1 MSKKCVMPLSLT
13 ATLILT
19 ILWIGGG
26 VAGGTDTKS
35 GEEINW
41 QVISSGGSQG
51 ASSTHFIM
59 SGSVGQTAVGTG
71 SSTNFGLNHGYWQDF
86 GDTATACDCEP
97 GNCNG
102 DPLMNIFDITYIISY
117 LYLGGPA
124 PIPYALCSAD
134 PNKDCTVN
142 IFDITYL
149 ISYLYLSGPPPATC
163 NEWLI
168 ACGPP
173 LRN

>member
-1 MSKKCVMPLSLT
+1 MSKNNVMYMSLPAILIIGVLATGLSI
-13 ATLILT
+13 A
-19 ILWIGGG
+19 
-26 VAGGTDTKS
+26 AETDSKS

-41 QVISSGGSQG
+41 QVVSSGGTQG
-51 ASSTHFIM
+51 ASSTNFLL
-59 SGSVGQTAVGTG
+59 SGSVGQTAVGSG
-71 SSTNFGLNHGYWQDF
+71 SSTNFGISHGYWQDF
-86 GDTATACDCEP
+86 GDTAGTCDCEP

-102 DPLMNIFDITYIISY
+102 DQNLNIFDITYIITY
-117 LYLGGPA
+117 LYLSGPA

-149 ISYLYLSGPPPATC
+149 ISCLYLSGPPPATC

-173 LRN
+173 SRK